1 MGDAKAPD
9 GALDATEPERQKTF
23 GSATIELSVPHTSRT
38 TRLLG
43 ATPKVSRGG
52 KEGERYHVC
61 SAFGDARERVSRR
74 IQRFFEELFALDH
87 KGR

>member
-9 GALDATEPERQKTF
+9 GALDATEPERQR
-23 GSATIELSVPHTSRT
+23 SAIIELWETFSAHLQDDLGQT

-52 KEGERYHVC
+52 KEGERYHVVHLEM
-61 SAFGDARERVSRR
+61 S
-74 IQRFFEELFALDH
+74 
-87 KGR
+87 